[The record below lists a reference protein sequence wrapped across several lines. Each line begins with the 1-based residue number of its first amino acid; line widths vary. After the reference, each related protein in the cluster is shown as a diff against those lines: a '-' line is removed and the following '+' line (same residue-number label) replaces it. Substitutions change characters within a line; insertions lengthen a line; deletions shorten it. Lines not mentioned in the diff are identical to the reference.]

1 MKGFPDAAFLGVLC
15 IYSASVKKI
24 NQNPLRYWRK
34 HRNLFGGCC
43 WNLPKKAGQSQ
54 IVVHWLWP
62 SPNFEVIAVDAD
74 SVNLAYIRKS
84 LEKNALWGNAA
95 VRLINNAVRF
105 VKSWKP
111 FLPAF
116 LSISFRFLAITY
128 LHKNQQAW
136 ILSGEPGYVCKSHCG
151 KCKLLHR
158 IRENRILWLLLF

>member
-43 WNLPKKAGQSQ
+43 WNLPKKAGESQ

-105 VKSWKP
+105 VKSWNP
-111 FLPAF
+111 FLSAV

-128 LHKNQQAW
+128 LHKNIKNIN
-136 ILSGEPGYVCKSHCG
+136 ILNLQWCPRCPLPFQWLSRLEPWS
-151 KCKLLHR
+151 
-158 IRENRILWLLLF
+158 N